1 MVMRQVD
8 VELPG
13 ALPLVLARTHLSGY
27 RVGRSYGPAW
37 ATTLDMRIEPDG
49 ALLRFADDDGTVLV
63 YPVPTDP
70 APVLPVEGPRL
81 PLTADDAGWTIT
93 RPTGEALRFG
103 PSGLLDAV
111 TDRLGT
117 SRIEI
122 DRSTD
127 GVPVELRHTGGY
139 RVAVETECGLVTSLR
154 LRDGE
159 RWVELVRYGY
169 DEGGRLAAVVNS
181 SGIPL
186 RFRSDEL
193 DRIVRWDDRNG
204 TWYGYEYDEQ
214 GRCVRTTGTDGAL
227 SATFDYEPG
236 ATTVTDSLGA
246 AKVFEYN
253 DLKQVVRET
262 DALGNVTHSEWDR
275 YDRLLSRT
283 DPLGRITQWTYSP
296 AGNLL
301 RVDRPDRTATVAEY
315 AGPARPVPG
324 GRSGRRGLALR
335 PGRPRPAHRGHRSQ
349 RRHDPLP
356 VRRAGAPRR
365 HHRSAAPDPSRPERP
380 GRPAGGVRRR
390 RRHGQ
395 PLPARRVRARGGGG
409 GPARRGHPLR
419 VDGRGQAGR
428 ADHAGRRHR
437 PLGVRRRGQP
447 GRAHR
452 RARSD
457 DPYRVRRLRPARRAD
472 DAGRRPHR
480 TPVRHRVAAGLGVST
495 FAYDTAGRVAAATTP
510 DAEVRLRRDPLGRV
524 VSEAIDGREV
534 ASRYDLLGRRIWRRT
549 PEGVESRWEYGADD
563 RPGALR
569 AGETW
574 WPSTMTRPAGRRGGA
589 SARTRCSARPGT
601 RATG

>member
-13 ALPLVLARTHLSGY
+13 ALPLVLARTHLPGY

-111 TDRLGT
+111 TDRLGR

-139 RVAVETECGLVTSLR
+139 RVAVETERGLVTSLR

-169 DEGGRLAAVVNS
+169 DEDGRLAAVVNS
-181 SGIPL
+181 SGVPL

-204 TWYGYEYDEQ
+204 IWYGYEYDEQ
-214 GRCVRTTGTDGAL
+214 GRCARTTGADGAL

-236 ATTVTDSLGA
+236 VTTVTDSLGA

-283 DPLGRITQWTYSP
+283 DPLGRTTHWTYSP
-296 AGNLL
+296 HRRPPARRPPG
-301 RVDRPDRTATVAEY
+301 RDRHGRAVRGT
-315 AGPARPVPG
+315 GPAVPG
-324 GRSGRRGLALR
+324 GRPGRRGLALR
-335 PGRPRPAHRGHRSQ
+335 AGRPRPAHRGHRSR

-356 VRRAGAPRR
+356 VRRARAPRR
-365 HHRSAAPDPSRPERP
+365 HH
-380 GRPAGGVRRR
+380 
-390 RRHGQ
+390 
-395 PLPARRVRARGGGG
+395 
-409 GPARRGHPLR
+409 
-419 VDGRGQAGR
+419 
-428 ADHAGRRHR
+428 
-437 PLGVRRRGQP
+437 
-447 GRAHR
+447 
-452 RARSD
+452 
-457 DPYRVRRLRPARRAD
+457 
-472 DAGRRPHR
+472 
-480 TPVRHRVAAGLGVST
+480 
-495 FAYDTAGRVAAATTP
+495 
-510 DAEVRLRRDPLGRV
+510 
-524 VSEAIDGREV
+524 
-534 ASRYDLLGRRIWRRT
+534 
-549 PEGVESRWEYGADD
+549 
-563 RPGALR
+563 
-569 AGETW
+569 
-574 WPSTMTRPAGRRGGA
+574 
-589 SARTRCSARPGT
+589 
-601 RATG
+601 